1 MLEQENQSS
10 NDAKVSSEND
20 EEPMNVDSAP
30 NPGPSP
36 NAWGIKQAA
45 VFNDAIE
52 NNASKPNFLS
62 ILQEEEEIKAK
73 KKKKNVQF
81 SEENN
86 RVISDEE
93 GMIRQAIEASLKD
106 ENHKSDDSLLGEQIM
121 DREEEMD
128 EDEMI
133 RLAIEASLGKD
144 HAKKSCTESTRQI
157 SPLGFECPSPLEMD
171 DEMDDDMKLA
181 IQLSMAEMNKTSL
194 EEEDVWDRKMPAK
207 MDVLQKGAENENLI
221 SDVKQSSVAVSSMS
235 PARNISQSEEE
246 EIARAIMEA
255 DDREQAESLRLAM
268 ELQEEENLNFE
279 KMKVDRVR
287 NVNAR
292 SNVRTVS
299 KHEFEYHSASHVSE
313 KRQIFSHADVD
324 HHDEIYGNEI
334 HIHGVE
340 DEHHQNS
347 QTSGF
352 SINASTPSKTWSR
365 LDDNHIIGPNNEIRT
380 KHDVELK
387 NHANA
392 SRLLGPNSSLANK
405 SGTLAVSD
413 AAYNSFNRSLKST
426 MRRRAMVKG
435 VERSGTGR
443 AENISEKTRGGALD
457 ANVRLLLTKAINNG
471 MITHCNGAV
480 KEGKE
485 AIVYHAD
492 GGTESE
498 GYDVAVKV
506 FKRIQ
511 EFRNRSAYVDS
522 DPRYHGSKFRN
533 ADKRQQ
539 VELWTEKEYRNLVRA
554 HRGGVAVPTP
564 LMQKEN
570 VLFMRFLGD
579 GGWPAT
585 QLREVELKRT
595 SKRWRVLYIQCLAAI
610 RRLYHCAK
618 LIHADLSEYNILVCP
633 MSQVE
638 NAMNKGE
645 EAKDDLQ
652 IVLIDFGQA
661 VELKHPDAM
670 DLLNRDLSMVNAFF
684 KKQDMKTLTEDESLN
699 FVIEDFIP
707 SEEEEEKDEEADSQ
721 NMKMDD
727 YALGEGENEV
737 WRHGIPGWSDVK
749 DMERLE
755 DMLKEKRR
763 ISD

>member
-1 MLEQENQSS
+1 MLKQENQSS
-10 NDAKVSSEND
+10 NDAEISSLND
-20 EEPMNVDSAP
+20 EEPMKVDSEP
-30 NPGPSP
+30 RPGTSA
-36 NAWGIKQAA
+36 NVWGIKQATYL
-45 VFNDAIE
+45 NDATE
-52 NNASKPNFLS
+52 NDASKPNFLA

-73 KKKKNVQF
+73 KTKNVQF

-93 GMIRQAIEASLKD
+93 EMIRQAIEASLKD
-106 ENHKSDDSLLGEQIM
+106 ENHKSEDSLLGEQIM
-121 DREEEMD
+121 DREKEMD
-128 EDEMI
+128 EEEMI

-144 HAKKSCTESTRQI
+144 NAKNSACSESTRQI
-157 SPLGFECPSPLEMD
+157 SPLGFDSPLEMD

-181 IQLSMAEMNKTSL
+181 IQLSMAEMNKTPL

-207 MDVLQKGAENENLI
+207 VDVPQKGAENENLI
-221 SDVKQSSVAVSSMS
+221 SDVKQSSVAVASMP
-235 PARNISQSEEE
+235 PARNIAQSEEE

-287 NVNAR
+287 NANAR

-299 KHEFEYHSASHVSE
+299 KHEFEYHSTSHVSE

-334 HIHGVE
+334 HNHGVE
-340 DEHHQNS
+340 DEHHHNS

-443 AENISEKTRGGALD
+443 AENITEKTRGGALD

-638 NAMNKGE
+638 NAMNKSE

-670 DLLNRDLSMVNAFF
+670 DLLKRDLSMVNAFF

-721 NMKMDD
+721 NKKMDD

-737 WRHGIPGWSDVK
+737 WRHSIPGWSDVK

-755 DMLKEKRR
+755 DMLGRKML
-763 ISD
+763 

>member
-30 NPGPSP
+30 KPGPSP

-45 VFNDAIE
+45 VFNDTIE

-73 KKKKNVQF
+73 KKKNVQF

-86 RVISDEE
+86 RVISDEKE
-93 GMIRQAIEASLKD
+93 MIRQAIEASLND

-121 DREEEMD
+121 DRGEEMD
-128 EDEMI
+128 EEEMI

-144 HAKKSCTESTRQI
+144 HAKQSACTESTRQI
-157 SPLGFECPSPLEMD
+157 SPLGFESPSPLEMD

-207 MDVLQKGAENENLI
+207 MDVPQTENENLI
-221 SDVKQSSVAVSSMS
+221 SDVKQSSVAVASMS

-287 NVNAR
+287 NANAR

-334 HIHGVE
+334 GVE

-443 AENISEKTRGGALD
+443 AENITEKTRGGALD

-638 NAMNKGE
+638 NAMNKSE

-670 DLLNRDLSMVNAFF
+670 DLLKRDLSMVNAFF

-737 WRHGIPGWSDVK
+737 WRHSIPGWSDVK

>member
-30 NPGPSP
+30 KPGPSP

-73 KKKKNVQF
+73 KKKNVQF
-81 SEENN
+81 SEGNN
-86 RVISDEE
+86 RVISDEKE
-93 GMIRQAIEASLKD
+93 MIRQAIEASLND

-128 EDEMI
+128 EEEMI

-144 HAKKSCTESTRQI
+144 HAKQSACTESTRQI

-207 MDVLQKGAENENLI
+207 MDAENENLI
-221 SDVKQSSVAVSSMS
+221 SDVKQSSVAVASMS
-235 PARNISQSEEE
+235 PARNISHSEEE

-287 NVNAR
+287 NANAR

-334 HIHGVE
+334 GVE

-443 AENISEKTRGGALD
+443 AENITEKTRGGALD

-610 RRLYHCAK
+610 RRLYHCAN

-638 NAMNKGE
+638 NAMNKSE

-670 DLLNRDLSMVNAFF
+670 DLLKRDLSMVNAFF

-737 WRHGIPGWSDVK
+737 WRHSIPGWSDAK